1 MARVVGIAPGGRSR
15 FVCGRAGKQQM
26 LHATFGYAVT
36 FRMTK
41 LMQELTHVTDEQLVD
56 AARGGDE
63 HAFSELFTRH
73 HGRLL
78 MLALRYRLTAQDAE
92 DAVQLTMMKAWQGL
106 GGFRGESRFA
116 TWITRVLMNEVFQ
129 SQRKRARMRLEEME
143 SASLTAVLEAGS
155 TLTRR
160 QISQEQ
166 RLLIMERNRLVHA
179 ALRSLPESLRSVLL
193 LQFFDERSL
202 EEIAAQMERPVAT
215 VKSRRH
221 RARLELRKRFAKRLR
236 TADLS
241 MALS

>member
-1 MARVVGIAPGGRSR
+1 MA
-15 FVCGRAGKQQM
+15 
-26 LHATFGYAVT
+26 
-36 FRMTK
+36 
-41 LMQELTHVTDEQLVD
+41 VTDEQLVD
-56 AARGGDE
+56 VARGGDE
-63 HAFSELFTRH
+63 HAFSELFLRH
-73 HGRLL
+73 QKRLL
-78 MLALRYRLTAQDAE
+78 MLALQYRLTAQDAE
-92 DAVQLTMMKAWQGL
+92 DAVQQTMMKAWQGL

-155 TLTRR
+155 SLTRR
-160 QISQEQ
+160 QMSQEQ

>member
-1 MARVVGIAPGGRSR
+1 MN
-15 FVCGRAGKQQM
+15 
-26 LHATFGYAVT
+26 
-36 FRMTK
+36 
-41 LMQELTHVTDEQLVD
+41 VTDEQLVD

-63 HAFSELFTRH
+63 QAFTELFTRH
-73 HGRLL
+73 HGRLH
-78 MLALRYRLTAQDAE
+78 MLALQYRLTVQDAE
-92 DAVQLTMMKAWQGL
+92 DAVQQTMLKAWQGL

-166 RLLIMERNRLVHA
+166 RLLLMERNRLVHG

-193 LQFFDERSL
+193 LQFFDERTL

-221 RARLELRKRFAKRLR
+221 RARLELRKRFAQRLR

-241 MALS
+241 MAAS

>member
-1 MARVVGIAPGGRSR
+1 M
-15 FVCGRAGKQQM
+15 
-26 LHATFGYAVT
+26 
-36 FRMTK
+36 
-41 LMQELTHVTDEQLVD
+41 TDEQLVD

-63 HAFSELFTRH
+63 NAFSELFTRY

-78 MLALRYRLTAQDAE
+78 MLALQYRLTAQDAE
-92 DAVQLTMMKAWQGL
+92 DAVQQTMMKAWQGL

-143 SASLTAVLEAGS
+143 SVSLTAVLEAGS
-155 TLTRR
+155 GLTRR
-160 QISQEQ
+160 QMSQEQ
-166 RLLIMERNRLVHA
+166 RLLMMERNRLVHA

-202 EEIAAQMERPVAT
+202 EEIAAQVERPVAT

>member
-1 MARVVGIAPGGRSR
+1 MQA
-15 FVCGRAGKQQM
+15 
-26 LHATFGYAVT
+26 
-36 FRMTK
+36 MTD
-41 LMQELTHVTDEQLVD
+41 VTDEQLVD

-63 HAFSELFTRH
+63 RAFAELFTRH

-92 DAVQLTMMKAWQGL
+92 DAVQQTMMKAWQGL

-155 TLTRR
+155 GLTRR

-166 RLLIMERNRLVHA
+166 RLLMMERNRLVHA

-236 TADLS
+236 TADLT

>member
-1 MARVVGIAPGGRSR
+1 MA
-15 FVCGRAGKQQM
+15 M
-26 LHATFGYAVT
+26 
-36 FRMTK
+36 
-41 LMQELTHVTDEQLVD
+41 TDEQLVD
-56 AARGGDE
+56 AARGDE
-63 HAFSELFTRH
+63 RAFSELFTRH

-92 DAVQLTMMKAWQGL
+92 DVVQQTMMKAWQGL

-129 SQRKRARMRLEEME
+129 SQRKRARMRLEEMD
-143 SASLTAVLEAGS
+143 SASLAAVLEAGS
-155 TLTRR
+155 ALTRR

-166 RLLIMERNRLVHA
+166 RLLTMERNRLVHA

-202 EEIAAQMERPVAT
+202 EEIAAQMERPIAT

-221 RARLELRKRFAKRLR
+221 RARLELRKRFARRLR
-236 TADLS
+236 TADLTL
-241 MALS
+241 ALS

>member
-1 MARVVGIAPGGRSR
+1 MA
-15 FVCGRAGKQQM
+15 
-26 LHATFGYAVT
+26 L
-36 FRMTK
+36 
-41 LMQELTHVTDEQLVD
+41 TDEQLVD

-63 HAFSELFTRH
+63 QAFAELFTRH
-73 HGRLL
+73 HGRLQ
-78 MLALRYRLTAQDAE
+78 MLALQYRLTVQDAE
-92 DAVQLTMMKAWQGL
+92 DAVQQTMLKAWQGL

-143 SASLTAVLEAGS
+143 SESLNAVLEAGS
-155 TLTRR
+155 ALTRR

-166 RLLIMERNRLVHA
+166 RLLMMERNRLVHA

-193 LQFFDERSL
+193 LQFFDERTL

>member
-1 MARVVGIAPGGRSR
+1 
-15 FVCGRAGKQQM
+15 
-26 LHATFGYAVT
+26 
-36 FRMTK
+36 MT
-41 LMQELTHVTDEQLVD
+41 LTDEQLVD

-63 HAFSELFTRH
+63 SAFAELFLRH
-73 HGRLL
+73 QKRLL
-78 MLALRYRLTAQDAE
+78 MLALHYRLTAQDAE
-92 DAVQLTMMKAWQGL
+92 DAVQQTMMKAWQGL
-106 GGFRGESRFA
+106 GGFRGEARFA

-155 TLTRR
+155 SFTRR
-160 QISQEQ
+160 QMSQEQ
-166 RLLIMERNRLVHA
+166 RLLMMERNRLVHA

>member
-1 MARVVGIAPGGRSR
+1 
-15 FVCGRAGKQQM
+15 
-26 LHATFGYAVT
+26 
-36 FRMTK
+36 
-41 LMQELTHVTDEQLVD
+41 
-56 AARGGDE
+56 
-63 HAFSELFTRH
+63 
-73 HGRLL
+73 
-78 MLALRYRLTAQDAE
+78 
-92 DAVQLTMMKAWQGL
+92 MMKAWQGL
-106 GGFRGESRFA
+106 AGFRGEARFA

-155 TLTRR
+155 TLVGSAWSRR

-166 RLLIMERNRLVHA
+166 RLLMMERNRLLHA

-221 RARLELRKRFAKRLR
+221 RARLELRKRFASRLR

>member
-1 MARVVGIAPGGRSR
+1 
-15 FVCGRAGKQQM
+15 
-26 LHATFGYAVT
+26 
-36 FRMTK
+36 
-41 LMQELTHVTDEQLVD
+41 MQAMTHVTDEQLVD

-63 HAFSELFTRH
+63 RAFSELFTRH
-73 HGRLL
+73 HGRLQ

-92 DAVQLTMMKAWQGL
+92 DVVQQTMMKAWQGL

-143 SASLTAVLEAGS
+143 SESLAAVLEAGS
-155 TLTRR
+155 SLTRR
-160 QISQEQ
+160 QMSQEQ
-166 RLLIMERNRLVHA
+166 RLLTMERNRLVHA

-193 LQFFDERSL
+193 LQMFDERSL
-202 EEIAAQMERPVAT
+202 EEIAAQLNRPVAT

-241 MALS
+241 LALS

>member
-1 MARVVGIAPGGRSR
+1 
-15 FVCGRAGKQQM
+15 
-26 LHATFGYAVT
+26 
-36 FRMTK
+36 
-41 LMQELTHVTDEQLVD
+41 MQELTRVTDEQLVD

-63 HAFSELFTRH
+63 NAFSELFTRH
-73 HGRLL
+73 QGRLL
-78 MLALRYRLTAQDAE
+78 MMARQYRLTAQDAE
-92 DAVQLTMMKAWQGL
+92 DAVQQTMMKAWQGL

-155 TLTRR
+155 RLTRR
-160 QISQEQ
+160 QMSQEQ
-166 RLLIMERNRLVHA
+166 RLLMMERNRLLHA

-236 TADLS
+236 TADLT